1 MKHALSK
8 APSGNDRSSSSV
20 ERHTP
25 RYPGY
30 DVMRKR
36 DSVSWDD
43 ATRAVID
50 HRLAQRNVARFCNAL
65 EWQTLQALCAAII
78 PQAAGTSANS
88 DEERNEARNEAHDKN
103 REPAVPLA
111 AYIDAKLAD
120 DVRDGFRDARLP
132 PLREAWRTGLAAL
145 DAASRARHGVPFA
158 QSRTASRD
166 DLIRDMQRG
175 ALHGPEWHG
184 MPSALFFTERVLH
197 DLASAYYGHPQS
209 WNEIGFGGPA
219 NPRGY
224 VRMQANRR
232 DPWEPAEAHDTTP
245 AGLARVTRENRR
257 VR

>member
-1 MKHALSK
+1 MKHGLSTSS
-8 APSGNDRSSSSV
+8 PVHDRSSG
-20 ERHTP
+20 

-50 HRLAQRNVARFCNAL
+50 HRLAQRDVARFCNEAQ
-65 EWQTLQALCAAII
+65 WQTLQALCAAII
-78 PQAAGTSANS
+78 PQAARPTSNGSKS
-88 DEERNEARNEAHDKN
+88 DDADNAATH
-103 REPAVPLA
+103 EPAVPLA

-132 PLREAWRTGLAAL
+132 PLREAWQTGLAAL
-145 DAASRARHGVPFA
+145 DAASRTRHRVPFA
-158 QSRTASRD
+158 QLDNASRD

-175 ALHGPEWHG
+175 ALDGPEWHG
-184 MPSALFFTERVLH
+184 MPSGLFFTERVLH
-197 DLASAYYGHPQS
+197 DLGSAYYGHPQS
-209 WNEIGFGGPA
+209 WSEIGFGGPA

-232 DPWEPAEAHDTTP
+232 DPWEPVEAHDTTP
-245 AGLARVTRENRR
+245 ADMARVERENRR

>member
-1 MKHALSK
+1 M
-8 APSGNDRSSSSV
+8 NQRSSKSSG
-20 ERHTP
+20 

-50 HRLAQRNVARFCNAL
+50 HRLAQRDVARFCSEV

-78 PQAAGTSANS
+78 PQAAGAADAAGAAANS
-88 DEERNEARNEAHDKN
+88 GKKADGKETDEGH
-103 REPAVPLA
+103 EPAIPLA

-132 PLREAWRTGLAAL
+132 PLRDAWRTGLAAL
-145 DAASRARHGVPFA
+145 DAASRARHHVPFA
-158 QSRTASRD
+158 QLDNVSRD
-166 DLIRDMQRG
+166 HLIRDMQRG
-175 ALHGPEWHG
+175 ALDGPEWHG
-184 MPSALFFTERVLH
+184 MPSSLFFTERVLH
-197 DLASAYYGHPQS
+197 DLSSAYYGHPQS

-245 AGLARVTRENRR
+245 ADLARVERENRR